1 MLLDKWRD
9 RRAPKKTLFASTED
23 NEKVSTL
30 ERLRGVGQQRT
41 DMKAES
47 TRKAKTFAFQRQNAG
62 DKRRA
67 DSPTIN
73 P

>member
-30 ERLRGVGQQRT
+30 VRETARRWT
-41 DMKAES
+41 
-47 TRKAKTFAFQRQNAG
+47 AKDRHEG
-62 DKRRA
+62 
-67 DSPTIN
+67 
-73 P
+73 